1 MAGPH
6 NCGLCCLN
14 FKCENFKMEQK
25 ATQFYNIFKGMEN
38 AHGVYNP
45 THKNEKGKLIGA
57 AGVIHEPPT
66 VTTWLKHLLGES
78 GLGIGPLDNESMC
91 GWGAID
97 IDIYNLK
104 HDELL
109 AKIREKKL
117 PLLCAK
123 TKSGG
128 AHLYCF
134 FNERIDAAT
143 VKNKMTEMAVL
154 LGYAFMPDGKPVE
167 VFPKQTKVLTERGD
181 TSNWLNMPYM
191 GAYNEDGTLTGTETR
206 YFFNPATG
214 SPWSADEFLQYVDSY
229 KINKLELE
237 NIQVEQVLND
247 PYLIDAPVCIQQIL
261 ASGPIEEGGR
271 NMMLYNLAVLAN
283 KIAGDNS
290 ALRNSL
296 IEDFNR
302 KYCAPA
308 LSANEVVKIQETIA
322 KHPEY
327 QYQCKEP
334 MLKAYCNVALCKNKK
349 HGLSSAITMPI
360 LSDLVKINSDPSV
373 YFMSVNDVRIELSVD
388 DIYDQTRF
396 AKKCIEAINIMPPR
410 LKHEE
415 WRQLVNNLLATR
427 REINAPEEVSRYGKF
442 SELIDDFSRS
452 INPAFDKQDIARDLP
467 WYNIETG
474 ELWFRLKSLETFLSV
489 QKLKYERSELY
500 MKIKAMNGKDKQI
513 KIAGKNYNIWCVPM
527 ELPNADGYDVEIRTE
542 SEII

>member
-1 MAGPH
+1 MAGPQL
-6 NCGLCCLN
+6 CGLCCLN

>member
-1 MAGPH
+1 
-6 NCGLCCLN
+6 
-14 FKCENFKMEQK
+14 MEQK

-38 AHGVYNP
+38 AHGVYNL